1 MTERYCEVHAGVN
14 PDDLQE
20 FPNGIRLQE
29 IELAFSDDPDRP
41 SWRAAAPVACTIDS
55 VRARELA
62 FELLMLAEV
71 AEQWEQAR

>member
-1 MTERYCEVHAGVN
+1 MSDRYCEVHAAVN

-20 FPNGIRLQE
+20 YPNGIRVQE
-29 IELAFSDDPDRP
+29 IELVLTDDPDRP
-41 SWRAAAPVACTIDS
+41 SWRALAPAVCAINAT
-55 VRARELA
+55 RARELA